1 MTTPPAQTAPLPPKD
16 AVVYEIHVRDF
27 TIEEKSGVAA
37 RGKYLGFAETGAT
50 LAGSPDIRTGL
61 DHLKEL
67 GVNVVQLLPVQNFA
81 QPNDAEGFYEA
92 FGVFS
97 PYDIRR
103 QVTGD
108 YQSPR
113 HYGIDVRY
121 QFGD

>member
-1 MTTPPAQTAPLPPKD
+1 LAFIGEYIYRSRSTQAVTMPVGPILPADPGSPLRPGYHAD
-16 AVVYEIHVRDF
+16 AVDVVNFRVR
-27 TIEEKSGVAA
+27 
-37 RGKYLGFAETGAT
+37 LT
-50 LAGSPDIRTGL
+50 LRNHWSVTAWVRNAL
-61 DHLKEL
+61 DDRAIT
-67 GVNVVQLLPVQNFA
+67 FR

-121 QFGD
+121 QFGG